1 MITSGFAQFM
11 KKMAVDK
18 LVKNVD
24 TSDLEQKLSL
34 WAETGENKDIKTLTT
49 LFALGEKFLGLPSNI
64 LKKSMKDC
72 SVRKLFVNSLQG
84 VQIYGYQEPLRIRA
98 PFSVVY
104 NLSNVCNLKCK
115 HCFQRAGE
123 PLTDEI
129 SDKRKLEVVKEL
141 GEAGVSSITFSGGEP
156 LMYPCFFDALKIA
169 KSYNIFVSID
179 TNGTL
184 IDRDMALKLRENGL
198 DYAQVSIDGVNPQ
211 THDEFRGVEGSWEKA
226 VQAVKNLNE
235 VGVVTAVGV
244 TLHKYNIDEVFELID
259 FAQEL
264 KAHRVVVFPIIPVG
278 RAEEILEYD
287 IDPRTRWKF
296 YKELAEKIDTTSI
309 DIVCETPHFE
319 IITSQIKKAKKE
331 DYKPVDG
338 LCFPI
343 TTFFNASVKN
353 AIVRPFL
360 SIFGGCPAGRYYCNI
375 QPNGIVSPCM
385 FSPYEPVAGNVRERT
400 FMDVWDNSELFNN
413 LRDATPIRERCK
425 NCKYYK
431 VCGGGCRAYAYSTT
445 KDPLGPDK
453 SCSLLRTNSLRSATG

>member
-24 TSDLEQKLSL
+24 TSDLEQKLLL
-34 WAETGENKDIKTLTT
+34 WAETGENKDIKTLTI
-49 LFALGEKFLGLPSNI
+49 LFTLGEKFLGLPSDI

-123 PLTDEI
+123 SLPDEM
-129 SDKRKLEVVKEL
+129 SDERKLNVVKEL

-156 LMYPCFFDALKIA
+156 LMYPCFFDALRIA

-184 IDRDMALKLRENGL
+184 IGNDMALKLRENGL

-244 TLHKYNIDEVFELID
+244 TLHKYNIDEVFDLID
-259 FAQEL
+259 FSQEL

-287 IDPRTRWKF
+287 IDPQTRWKF
-296 YKELAEKIDTTSI
+296 YKKLAEKIDTTSI

-319 IITSQIKKAKKE
+319 VITSQIKKAKKE

-353 AIVRPFL
+353 AVVRPFL

-400 FMDVWDNSELFNN
+400 FMDVWDNSSLFNN
-413 LRDATPIRERCK
+413 LRNATPVRERCK
-425 NCKYYK
+425 SCKYYK

-453 SCSLLRTNSLRSATG
+453 SCPLLKTN

>member
-1 MITSGFAQFM
+1 MAGSAFTQFM

-18 LVKNVD
+18 LVKNID
-24 TSDLEQKLSL
+24 TSSLEQKLSL

-49 LFALGEKFLGLPSNI
+49 VFTLGEKFLGFPSNI
-64 LKKSMKDC
+64 LKESMKDC

-123 PLTDEI
+123 PLPDEM
-129 SDKRKLEVVKEL
+129 SDERKLEVVKEL
-141 GEAGVSSITFSGGEP
+141 CEAGLSSITFSGGEP
-156 LMYPCFFDALKIA
+156 LMYPCFFDALRIA

-198 DYAQVSIDGVNPQ
+198 DYAQVSIDGINPE
-211 THDEFRGVEGSWEKA
+211 THDEFRGVKGSWEKA
-226 VQAVKNLNE
+226 VQAIKNLNE

-244 TLHKYNIDEVFELID
+244 TLHKYNMDEVFELID
-259 FAQEL
+259 FSQEL
-264 KAHRVVVFPIIPVG
+264 KSHRVVVFPIIPVG
-278 RAEEILEYD
+278 RADEILEYD
-287 IDPRTRWKF
+287 IDPQTRWKL
-296 YKELAEKIDTTSI
+296 YKKLAEKIDETDI
-309 DIVCETPHFE
+309 DIICETPHFE
-319 IITSQIKKAKKE
+319 VITSQIKKAKKE
-331 DYKPVDG
+331 DYKPVNG

-385 FSPYEPVAGNVRERT
+385 FSPYEPVAGNVKDRS
-400 FMDVWDNSELFNN
+400 FMDIWDNSPLFND
-413 LRDATPIRERCK
+413 LRDAAPIKERCK
-425 NCKYYK
+425 SCKYYK

-445 KDPLGPDK
+445 KDPLGADK
-453 SCSLLRTNSLRSATG
+453 SCPFLKTN